1 MEHNVAN
8 TILRQLGGINRLVAM
23 TGAYNF
29 IDRGNGV
36 SFKIKNAKANYIKIT
51 LNGKDLYNLE
61 IGRIR
66 GTTYKVVLEQE
77 DLYNDQLK
85 PMIEKTTGMYLSFK
99 EGGHL
104 ESDENGEML
113 KNQVTNIL
121 HHANEL
127 QKMLDGVKD
136 VEPWVITKAQRSVT
150 DLADITH
157 YLEGES
163 KKMADGGYM
172 ARGGIVQYVNEKDS
186 WKLSRA
192 NTNNLPKDIFAKV
205 ENTVAH
211 MQFAGNMLVA
221 EGRKKYH
228 EEYLYFLDDYD
239 KDVTKNVKLKQDEKL
254 FRYVSYTTAIGG
266 MSPLVK
272 INVSKALVYY
282 PIYDEQD
289 PDKIQFHTKGVRAE
303 YINLIQDPRNYEEG
317 GVVSESDFDS
327 LKKGDKISITY
338 SSGISRSNKVD
349 LIVKSKTLVGKGK
362 SWESE
367 KITFVNAAN
376 PNGVNYYAYKRKGGK
391 VSFAIGDMAIW
402 GVKISNEMADG
413 GYMAKGGMNGKGKWV
428 RNQDDNGWYYYIAD
442 APKVKTPYSISI
454 HEDIDIGDKKVMGYS
469 VQRGGTNEM
478 GYVKNYAIKK
488 FKTLSEAENYAHKW
502 MKEVGGSYAEGGMMA
517 KGGSTNSSKY
527 QITTKP
533 DSDGFYYIVERETN
547 EKIKIPSNIG
557 YGKIENK
564 FVKTR
569 KTYGGK
575 DLKLQD
581 AMHIISIL
589 NNKMAMGGETFE
601 DKVKSIKSSLLSRKK
616 VSPSVQKDYGKTYS
630 PKEAEESAKRIV
642 GAMTARERMK
652 TKMRSKKSK

>member
-163 KKMADGGYM
+163 KKMADG
-172 ARGGIVQYVNEKDS
+172 S
-186 WKLSRA
+186 
-192 NTNNLPKDIFAKV
+192 
-205 ENTVAH
+205 
-211 MQFAGNMLVA
+211 
-221 EGRKKYH
+221 
-228 EEYLYFLDDYD
+228 
-239 KDVTKNVKLKQDEKL
+239 
-254 FRYVSYTTAIGG
+254 
-266 MSPLVK
+266 
-272 INVSKALVYY
+272 
-282 PIYDEQD
+282 
-289 PDKIQFHTKGVRAE
+289 
-303 YINLIQDPRNYEEG
+303 YEEG

-376 PNGVNYYAYKRKGGK
+376 PNGVNYYAYKRKGSK

-502 MKEVGGSYAEGGMMA
+502 MKEVGNSYAEGGMMA
-517 KGGSTNSSKY
+517 
-527 QITTKP
+527 
-533 DSDGFYYIVERETN
+533 
-547 EKIKIPSNIG
+547 
-557 YGKIENK
+557 
-564 FVKTR
+564 
-569 KTYGGK
+569 
-575 DLKLQD
+575 
-581 AMHIISIL
+581 
-589 NNKMAMGGETFE
+589 MGGETFE
-601 DKVKSIKSSLLSRKK
+601 GKVKSIKSSLLSRKK